1 MTLLYGKSPYS
12 NRDPSQAHSLKRA
25 RTHTLSPIQMAANQR
40 DIDTILLM
48 MDDLCTVLNDRH
60 HTLVAAITDQIQ
72 HDLS

>member
-1 MTLLYGKSPYS
+1 
-12 NRDPSQAHSLKRA
+12 
-25 RTHTLSPIQMAANQR
+25 MAANQR